1 MTFEKELFYQQFSLK
16 YVLLYQKVR
25 YKLFSRPIVTLS
37 SCIIKRP
44 NYFIKWL
51 RSTWTFSLNEKRDY
65 NPIILLFTTTW
76 NPMFIYLLAYKSN
89 FDCSFFFNS
98 KQCSS
103 ALFNNESFIFE
114 KNYILGL
121 YNSHNYFC
129 FYFQLLIS

>member
-76 NPMFIYLLAYKSN
+76 NPICLFICLHINPILIAHFFLTQNNAAAHYSTMSHSYLKKIIYLVYIILTTI
-89 FDCSFFFNS
+89 FV
-98 KQCSS
+98 
-103 ALFNNESFIFE
+103 FIF
-114 KNYILGL
+114 N
-121 YNSHNYFC
+121 C
-129 FYFQLLIS
+129 